1 VSRDDVVLGIDLGTT
16 NSVVAVADGSE
27 ARVLPTELGA
37 RLIPSVVS
45 FKADGRIVVGEEARE
60 RRLVDA
66 ANTVYSVKRLI
77 GRPFKSPEV
86 RRAEQRFA
94 FQLVESPNGG
104 VVVDIR
110 GETYTLTEI
119 SAFVLREVKRVAEL
133 NLGHPV
139 SRAVITVP
147 ANFNELQRSATKAAG
162 RVAGLEVARIVNEPT
177 AAALAYG
184 LGKDRAERVAVF
196 DLGGGTFDMTILEL
210 EDDVF
215 EVRATAGYSF
225 LGGDDIDIVVAERMC
240 DAFLERYHWDPR
252 QDDQAFERL
261 RAAAEWAKCQLTDE
275 GAVQLTVEE
284 LTYSPDGRALDLE
297 FQLDRRTFEDSIR
310 PLLARAFDVCQEAL
324 RSANLKP
331 KDVESVVLVGGS
343 TRTPLVRQMVEQYFG
358 KPPHT
363 SLDPDLV
370 VAQGAAIHG
379 YSLRGQGAPKTS
391 LGKVGLKKIAHGE
404 LEKLRAEREARQA
417 ALPKQPAFVPP
428 KVPPP
433 PAHLLP
439 AKKLSPRAATSTGAA
454 LDSLEA
460 PRPAPRAGGDSL
472 EAPRPAPRAGGDS
485 LEAPRPQKKG
495 TLIGAGPALPPA
507 IGALD
512 DPLGSKAP
520 PKPHSGSFDLDDPLA
535 AAGAPPKE
543 SRDVSMRPSPLEL
556 DDPLARATPAG
567 GIRRPAKP
575 SGVPTGLQLDDP
587 LGARPRDSLDAP
599 LDERDSLL
607 DPLDDL
613 EDHDGLDSGEVTRIA
628 VTPEELRKK
637 SVPPAAKAA
646 VVTAPSVVIG
656 APKPPPPPPKPA
668 KPQTTLPS
676 VMVDESLFDDGP
688 PSDEIEA
695 SFDATFSDEMPALEV
710 GPADPFDFDAPIA
723 SPAKSPA
730 RAPAS
735 PPSPPRAPA
744 SPASPPAATS
754 AGAFD
759 FGGTSSGFELGSD
772 LPALD
777 DDDDGRRSLD
787 FSTGSAGS
795 AADFASLAEAS
806 PEPAAASLKMPDR
819 AAPLLMDVTPHS
831 LGIETVGGYCQHL
844 IRRNS
849 PIPSEQ
855 GRVFGTASDGQQV
868 VTIRVC
874 QGESR
879 VFKENETLGEIQLSG
894 LRAAARG
901 AVKIDVTFL
910 LDASGTLDVRAIDAD
925 TGAQQTIRINLL
937 GGSDDAEI
945 ARMMKRQRALLD
957 PS

>member
-1 VSRDDVVLGIDLGTT
+1 MSRDDVVLGIDLGTT

-215 EVRATAGYSF
+215 EVRATAGDSF
-225 LGGDDIDIVVAERMC
+225 LGGDDIDLVVAERMC

-284 LTYSPDGRALDLE
+284 LTYAPDGRALDLE

-363 SLDPDLV
+363 GLDPDLV

-391 LGKVGLKKIAHGE
+391 LGKVGIKKIAHGE

-417 ALPKQPAFVPP
+417 ALPKQPAFVPKP
-428 KVPPP
+428 PPPP
-433 PAHLLP
+433 PAHLLAGKKPP
-439 AKKLSPRAATSTGAA
+439 APPPPRAPGMPRAPGLPGAVEAGIASGAGPASGVTGAGA
-454 LDSLEA
+454 TRPNDSLEVL
-460 PRPAPRAGGDSL
+460 RPP
-472 EAPRPAPRAGGDS
+472 GGDS
-485 LEAPRPQKKG
+485 LEAPRPQKKA
-495 TLIGAGPALPPA
+495 TLIGAGPALPSP
-507 IGALD
+507 IVALD
-512 DPLGSKAP
+512 DPLGTKT
-520 PKPHSGSFDLDDPLA
+520 KPRSGSFDLDDPLA
-535 AAGAPPKE
+535 APSVAPK
-543 SRDVSMRPSPLEL
+543 DVSVRPSPLEL

-567 GIRRPAKP
+567 GSRRPAMPSAVP
-575 SGVPTGLQLDDP
+575 SGLELDDP
-587 LGARPRDSLDAP
+587 LGGRARDSLDDP
-599 LDERDSLL
+599 LEMRDSLL
-607 DPLDDL
+607 DSLDDL
-613 EDHDGLDSGEVTRIA
+613 DGPDGLDSGEVTRIA

-637 SVPPAAKAA
+637 SVPPAAKPV
-646 VVTAPSVVIG
+646 VVTAPNVVVG
-656 APKPPPPPPKPA
+656 SPPKPPPPKPPAPA
-668 KPQTTLPS
+668 TPPQTALPS

-735 PPSPPRAPA
+735 PASPPRAPV
-744 SPASPPAATS
+744 SPAT
-754 AGAFD
+754 GAFD
-759 FGGTSSGFELGSD
+759 FGGTTSGFELGSD

-787 FSTGSAGS
+787 FSTGS
-795 AADFASLAEAS
+795 AS

-894 LRAAARG
+894 LRAAPRG
-901 AVKIDVTFL
+901 VVKIDVTFL

-945 ARMMKRQRALLD
+945 ARMMQRQRALLD